1 MPGKNHGYGGQGM
14 KGGKKMSS
22 KSKRYDGAVKDSGL
36 RVASKVNKRG
46 IKRAPEKGG
55 KDSGGTKLW

>member
-1 MPGKNHGYGGQGM
+1 M